1 MITIH
6 LMGGMGNQLF
16 QYAYGR
22 ALSIY
27 YKESLR
33 INPYSMIYA
42 SLGAYHKFFFSYALK
57 HFNIPADIRCSS
69 CISGHISGAQKV
81 LQYALYRKTDHGCH
95 LHGAEGFHWMNQ
107 KGLFVTDDAF
117 TYYSPFAEIPKKK
130 NVIGYFA
137 NPLYFS
143 EAKKV
148 IQSELKIITPP
159 SVINAKKIDEISQKN
174 AVCVHIRRGDYV
186 RDNRNVPL
194 NVCNEQYYKQGM
206 DYIASRV
213 KDPAFYIF
221 SNDTLEIELIKENY
235 HFDYPV
241 EYVDLN
247 NPAYEELRLM

>member
-1 MITIH
+1 
-6 LMGGMGNQLF
+6 
-16 QYAYGR
+16 
-22 ALSIY
+22 
-27 YKESLR
+27 
-33 INPYSMIYA
+33 
-42 SLGAYHKFFFSYALK
+42 
-57 HFNIPADIRCSS
+57 
-69 CISGHISGAQKV
+69 
-81 LQYALYRKTDHGCH
+81 
-95 LHGAEGFHWMNQ
+95 MNQ

-213 KDPAFYIF
+213 KDPRFIF
-221 SNDTLEIELIKENY
+221 FQMTLLKSNGLKKTIISIILWSMLI
-235 HFDYPV
+235 
-241 EYVDLN
+241 
-247 NPAYEELRLM
+247 